1 MNYKKI
7 LSSYL
12 IRQFLISFFTVSFI
26 IMSIILLFDVIEL
39 LRRTASKKYIGFFTV
54 FKMAIC
60 KQPQLLNMILPFIFM
75 IATMMTFYK
84 LSKSSE
90 LVIIR
95 AAGVSIWG
103 FLPPVLLTSIVIGI
117 INITMIN
124 PVGSFMFEQYQKM
137 EEQNKLRV
145 SSSLAFTKSGLWLK
159 EINEN
164 GNHIVIRAKTARQD
178 QYTLNLR
185 DVTILEL
192 TDRNKPVKTIEAY
205 KGQLIKDFINLT
217 DVKIMTPGKKI
228 IFFDEYKHPTNLTI
242 GRIQE
247 NFADPN
253 TLSFWQLPGY
263 INFFE
268 SAGFSA
274 VKHKMYFL
282 TLLFSPFMLM
292 SMVLVAAVFSMQPNN
307 RKGGVLKLVV
317 GGVTSGFI
325 VYFFTNI
332 INAYGTNGTIPIY
345 LAAIGPSMVAS
356 LISISL
362 LLHLED
368 G

>member
-1 MNYKKI
+1 MNPKKI

-12 IRQFLISFFTVSFI
+12 IRQFLISFFTVLFV
-26 IMSIILLFDVIEL
+26 IMSIILLFDAIEL
-39 LRRTASKKYIGFFTV
+39 LRRTASKDYIGFFDV
-54 FKMAIC
+54 FQMAIC

-103 FLPPVLLTSIVIGI
+103 FLPPVLYTSLVIGV
-117 INITMIN
+117 INMTMIN
-124 PVGSFMFEQYQKM
+124 PISSFMFEQYHKM
-137 EEQNKLRV
+137 EEANKLKV
-145 SSSLAFTKSGLWLK
+145 SSSMVFSKSGLWLK
-159 EINEN
+159 EIKDDNR
-164 GNHIVIRAKTARQD
+164 HIVIRAKSARQN

-185 DVTILEL
+185 EITILEL
-192 TDRNKPVKTIEAY
+192 TEKNKPIRTIEAY
-205 KGQLIKDFINLT
+205 KGELVKDFITLS
-217 DVKIMTPGKKI
+217 DVKIMTPGQKTEKN
-228 IFFDEYKHPTNLTI
+228 ETLKYPTKLTI

-247 NFADPN
+247 NFADPD
-253 TLSFWQLPGY
+253 TLSFWELPGY
-263 INFFE
+263 IHFFE